1 MSMIQWFYVCFL
13 VLILPSSIINPEHS
27 HSQWTIFVLPSDVCF
42 IDGLPIENCNF
53 NNLPSG
59 RHTQNQGKIH
69 HAINGKIHELSTGP
83 WLQVRKL

>member
-1 MSMIQWFYVCFL
+1 MVFMLFYVRFL
-13 VLILPSSIINPEHS
+13 VLISPTSIMNPQKYS

-42 IDGLPIENCNF
+42 IDGLPIENCDF

-69 HAINGKIHELSTGP
+69 HAIDG
-83 WLQVRKL
+83 